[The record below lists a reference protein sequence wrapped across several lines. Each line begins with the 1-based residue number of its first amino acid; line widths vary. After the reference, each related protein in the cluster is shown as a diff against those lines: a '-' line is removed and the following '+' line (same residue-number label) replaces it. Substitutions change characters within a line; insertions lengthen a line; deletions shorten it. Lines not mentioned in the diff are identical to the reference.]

1 MTIAP
6 RQDAKPDGAFEGFR
20 TGARATAIPS
30 QFFTDV
36 LPQIESVEE
45 LRVTLYALYA
55 ITRPGTAPVMRVS
68 AIAAEEPMARAF
80 AHHGGAGAVRAA
92 IEGAVGRGVL
102 CSLGLEDGD
111 LLVVV
116 NTEAG
121 RRLLDRIASGAEAAP
136 GGGVVRRREPAAI
149 PSRPA
154 QVYEQEIGLLTP
166 AVTAAMAEAEAKYP
180 AAWIVAAIRLAAV
193 RNARSW
199 RYAEAILRRWE
210 TEGRDDESAERT
222 AGPSGTGRPANPF
235 DALIHR
241 D

>member
-1 MTIAP
+1 MTAA
-6 RQDAKPDGAFEGFR
+6 RQDAVPDGAFEGFR
-20 TGARATAIPS
+20 TGTRATAIPS
-30 QFFTDV
+30 QFFTEL
-36 LPQIESVEE
+36 LPEIEDATE

-55 ITRPGTAPVMRVS
+55 ITRPGSLPVMRAS

-80 AHHGGAGAVRAA
+80 AHHGGAKAVRVALEAA
-92 IEGAVGRGVL
+92 VARGVL
-102 CSLGLEDGD
+102 RSLALEDGD
-111 LLVVV
+111 LLVAV

-136 GGGVVRRREPAAI
+136 GGGVVVRLEPAGT

-166 AVTAAMAEAEAKYP
+166 AVTSALVEAEAKYP
-180 AAWIVAAIRLAAV
+180 AAWVVDAIRLAAV
-193 RNARSW
+193 NNARSW

-210 TEGRDDESAERT
+210 TEGRDDESAERS
-222 AGPSGTGRPANPF
+222 AGRPANPF

-241 D
+241 E

>member
-1 MTIAP
+1 MTAA
-6 RQDAKPDGAFEGFR
+6 RQDAVPDGAFEGFR

-30 QFFTDV
+30 QFFTEV
-36 LPQIESVEE
+36 LPGIEDAAE

-55 ITRPGTAPVMRVS
+55 ITRSGSLPVMRASVV
-68 AIAAEEPMARAF
+68 AAEEPLARAF
-80 AHHGGAGAVRAA
+80 AHHGGVKAVRAA
-92 IEGAVGRGVL
+92 LEGAVARGVL
-102 CSLGLEDGD
+102 RSLALEDGD
-111 LLVVV
+111 LLVAV

-136 GGGVVRRREPAAI
+136 GGGVVVRLEPAGV

-166 AVTAAMAEAEAKYP
+166 AVTAALAEAEAKYP
-180 AAWIVAAIRLAAV
+180 AGWIADAIRLAAV
-193 RNARSW
+193 NNARSW

-210 TEGRDDESAERT
+210 TEGRDDESAERS
-222 AGPSGTGRPANPF
+222 AGPSGSGRPPNPF

-241 D
+241 E

>member
-1 MTIAP
+1 MTAA
-6 RQDAKPDGAFEGFR
+6 RQAASGDAFEGFR
-20 TGARATAIPS
+20 AGARATAIPS
-30 QFFTDV
+30 QFFTEV
-36 LPQIESVEE
+36 LPGIESVEE

-55 ITRPGTAPVMRVS
+55 ITRPGSLPVMRAS
-68 AIAAEEPMARAF
+68 AIAAEEPLARAF
-80 AHHGGAGAVRAA
+80 AHHGGAAAVRAG
-92 IEGAVGRGVL
+92 IEAAVGRGVL
-102 CSLGLEDGD
+102 RSLPLEDGD

-121 RRLLDRIASGAEAAP
+121 RRLLDRIEAGAEAAP
-136 GGGVVRRREPAAI
+136 GGGVVRQLEPAAAT
-149 PSRPA
+149 SRPA

-166 AVTAAMAEAEAKYP
+166 AVTAALAEAEAKYP
-180 AAWIVAAIRLAAV
+180 AAWIVDAIRLAAV

-210 TEGRDDESAERT
+210 TEGRDDEGAERS
-222 AGPSGTGRPANPF
+222 AGQSGRGRPANPF